1 MCGIAGFIDFNK
13 LSNEEILASMGYAM
27 RHRGPDGKGIK
38 LFQEDSYQ
46 LGLAHQRLSIIDV
59 SSGGEQPM
67 KFDNLWICYNGEIYN
82 FKAIKQELAA
92 LGHVFISSSDTEV
105 ILHAFSQWGIECIHR
120 FTGMFAF
127 VIYDLIKQELICI
140 RDRAGVKPFYYY
152 CHKGLFLFAS
162 ELKAIHEH
170 PAFVKSLDYNA
181 IVMFMQYGNIPA
193 PNTIFEHTQ
202 KLKPGHSLKLDLK
215 EGFEGLEKMKPE
227 SYWNVY
233 DFYNLPKS
241 KISYQEAKQ
250 KTNTLL
256 DEACALRM
264 VADVPVGVFLSGGYD
279 STAVVSSIQKNSTA
293 KIKTFTIAVPDIGL
307 NEADDAR
314 KIAEFLGTDH
324 TEIICDVKE
333 AVKKVETLPY
343 FFDEPFA
350 DSSAIPTMLVS
361 EAAKKEVTVALSAD
375 GGDEIFAGYNRYDY
389 LMKYQKLITNT
400 PQFLRNSIA
409 FAMDQINAEQLPY
422 FRNKYN
428 FHQRY
433 DKLKLLIKDP
443 SGGNFMQSLS
453 KQFTEDAMNDL
464 LLRQFDERLTTYDST
479 ELLDATS
486 NPLSFMMAID
496 YQTYLPDDI
505 LQKVDRATMS
515 ASLEGREPL
524 LDHHLIEF
532 AAQLPDAFKY
542 KNGIKKLILK
552 DIVHD
557 YVPKELMDRPK
568 KGFAIPIGNWLNDEL
583 AHLMHQYLEHERI
596 TKQQIF
602 NPVAVQNLVSSFR
615 AGRKEN
621 TVKIWYLLMFQMW
634 HERWME

>member
-13 LSNEEILASMGYAM
+13 LSNEAILASMGNAM
-27 RHRGPDGKGIK
+27 RHRGPDGFGVK

-46 LGLAHQRLSIIDV
+46 LGLAHQRLSIIDI

-67 KFDNLWICYNGEIYN
+67 KFENFWICYNGEIYN
-82 FKAIKQELAA
+82 FKAIKQELID
-92 LGHVFISSSDTEV
+92 LGHTFVSSSDTEV
-105 ILHAFSQWGIECIHR
+105 ILHAFCQWGIKSIHR

-127 VIYDLIKQELICI
+127 VIYDQIKQEVSCI
-140 RDRAGVKPFYYY
+140 RDRAGVKPFFYYFNE
-152 CHKGLFLFAS
+152 GLFLFSS

-170 PAFVKSLDYNA
+170 PAFVKSLDYNSIA
-181 IVMFMQYGNIPA
+181 LFMQYGNIPA
-193 PNTIFEHTQ
+193 PFTIFEHTH
-202 KLKPGHSLKLDLK
+202 KLKPGNFLQLDLK
-215 EGFEGLEKMKPE
+215 KGFEGIEKMIPQT
-227 SYWNVY
+227 YWNVY

-241 KISYQEAKQ
+241 KLSYQEAKE
-250 KTNTLL
+250 KTNTFL

-279 STAVVSSIQKNSTA
+279 STAVVSSIQKNSTT

-307 NEADDAR
+307 NEADDAK
-314 KIAEFLGTDH
+314 KIAEYLGTDH
-324 TEIICDVKE
+324 TEIICDVQE
-333 AVKKVETLPY
+333 AVKKVESLPY

-389 LMKYQKLITNT
+389 LMKYQKLIHNC
-400 PQFLRNSIA
+400 PQFLRNGLA
-409 FAMDQINAEQLPY
+409 FAMNQINAEQLPY

-443 SGGNFMQSLS
+443 SGGNFMQALS
-453 KQFTEDAMNDL
+453 KQFTASDL
-464 LLRQFDERLTTYDST
+464 KYLFSKDFDERLTAYDST
-479 ELLDATS
+479 ELLNALE

-505 LQKVDRATMS
+505 LQKVDRSTMS

-524 LDHHLIEF
+524 LDHHLMEF

-542 KNGIKKLILK
+542 NKGIKKRILK

-583 AHLMHQYLEHERI
+583 ADLIQQYLAHDRI

-602 NPVAVQNLVSSFR
+602 NPIAVEHLVSSFR

-621 TVKIWYLLMFQMW
+621 TLKIWYLLMFQMW
-634 HERWME
+634 HQRWME